1 MFSIRPGPVALEM
14 ELQSSSGAALDTD
27 YRAISVPNLRVT
39 RPTFGTPQ
47 VLRTRNARD
56 FAAASQNTDAVPVA
70 SRTFSRTERLLIR
83 VPAYG
88 AGESFPVVTA
98 RLLNR
103 RGVAMRTLQAID
115 APLPPGTVQ
124 FDLPLAAFAPDEYRI
139 ELAATNATGA
149 AEEARETIPIR
160 VTN

>member
-1 MFSIRPGPVALEM
+1 M

-56 FAAASQNTDAVPVA
+56 FAGASQNADAVPVA

-88 AGESFPVVTA
+88 NGESFPIVTA

-103 RGVAMRTLQAID
+103 RGIAMRTLQAID
-115 APLPPGTVQ
+115 APLPPGTAQ